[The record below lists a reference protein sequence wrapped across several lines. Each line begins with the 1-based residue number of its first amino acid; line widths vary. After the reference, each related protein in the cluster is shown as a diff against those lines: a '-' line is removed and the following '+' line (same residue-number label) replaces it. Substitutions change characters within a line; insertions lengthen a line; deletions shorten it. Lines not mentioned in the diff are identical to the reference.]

1 MKILN
6 IIAWGDI
13 DYEDYGVC
21 SRCRKE
27 LYCCSCDGWTVD
39 VVVEFFKGLKGDT
52 NE

>member
-6 IIAWGDI
+6 IIAGGDI

-27 LYCCSCDGWTVD
+27 LYYCSCDG
-39 VVVEFFKGLKGDT
+39 GI
-52 NE
+52 

>member
-21 SRCRKE
+21 PSCRKS
-27 LYCCSCDGWTVD
+27 YIAARVTV
-39 VVVEFFKGLKGDT
+39 VF
-52 NE
+52 N